1 MHVYHAAVDVVF
13 ILNQTCCNLCGGGLI
28 NIKYVKSTC
37 CWHKKKLTVS
47 FLYFVVDYV
56 YSIVE
61 FFIMFFLKVRL
72 VSGSFETLSPEIQ
85 RRDNLKRYI

>member
-37 CWHKKKLTVS
+37 CWHKKSLPYLS
-47 FLYFVVDYV
+47 FILLLIMY
-56 YSIVE
+56 IVLWN
-61 FFIMFFLKVRL
+61 FLL
-72 VSGSFETLSPEIQ
+72 CSF
-85 RRDNLKRYI
+85 